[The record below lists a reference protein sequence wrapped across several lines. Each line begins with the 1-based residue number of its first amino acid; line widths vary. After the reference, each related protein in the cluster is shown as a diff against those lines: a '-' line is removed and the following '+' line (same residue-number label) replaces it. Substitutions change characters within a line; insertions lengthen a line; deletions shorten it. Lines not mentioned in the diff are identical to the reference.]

1 MTISLEFSLCHSLSV
16 FVPLSHRRPPLF
28 SLFLLFPG
36 LCMQTFSSSSIIL
49 SGSIHLFVSEL
60 TLFII
65 HATVDVAAVL
75 FPSQREERAKTAYIF
90 SFSVKELQNEP
101 LTLWLVSQPC
111 LPL

>member
-1 MTISLEFSLCHSLSV
+1 M
-16 FVPLSHRRPPLF
+16 
-28 SLFLLFPG
+28 
-36 LCMQTFSSSSIIL
+36 
-49 SGSIHLFVSEL
+49 

-65 HATVDVAAVL
+65 HATVDVAVVL

>member
-1 MTISLEFSLCHSLSV
+1 M
-16 FVPLSHRRPPLF
+16 
-28 SLFLLFPG
+28 
-36 LCMQTFSSSSIIL
+36 
-49 SGSIHLFVSEL
+49 

-75 FPSQREERAKTAYIF
+75 FPSQREELAKTAYIF

-111 LPL
+111 LPLLNVIGCSSVKERRSIVSAGSEGP